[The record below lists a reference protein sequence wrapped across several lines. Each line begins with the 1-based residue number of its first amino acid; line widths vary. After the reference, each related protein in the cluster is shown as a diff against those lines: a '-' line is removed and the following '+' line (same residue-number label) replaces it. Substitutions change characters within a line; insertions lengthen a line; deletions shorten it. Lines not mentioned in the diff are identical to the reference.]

1 MQIRSPCS
9 ARPRG
14 AHHAQTFRLDRRRF
28 IGGTAAAAALTIAA
42 PRLSFAQAYPSRPV
56 RVIIPFTPGGAPD
69 VLLRLV
75 AQKLSE
81 KWGQGVVVENRAGG
95 NTLTGTVAVTKGAP
109 DGYTL
114 LMTGD
119 QTFIL
124 NPLLY
129 ATLPYSM
136 KELDPIILMASIPH
150 MLAVSHKVPASNVKE
165 LIALAKQ
172 KPDTMTYGTTG
183 PGTIQRIATEY
194 FAGIAGIKL
203 VHVPYR
209 GANETTIAILSGEID
224 ITINGMSNI
233 LPHIEGGKLKALAIS
248 TLTRHRLAPDIPTMQ
263 EAGVPATARR
273 ARSGCSRRS
282 ACPRHPR
289 EDPCR
294 YGGNP
299 QASRR
304 REGAGGSQ
312 LPGRQR
318 RTGRLCEDDRRRNRK
333 MGEGDPRRQYQG
345 RLSATLRAFVCC
357 AAWRVPC

>member
-1 MQIRSPCS
+1 MKHS
-9 ARPRG
+9 AHP
-14 AHHAQTFRLDRRRF
+14 DRRT
-28 IGGTAAAAALTIAA
+28 IIVSAAAAMLGMAL
-42 PRLSFAQAYPSRPV
+42 PHRSLAQAWPSRPV

-81 KWGQGVVVENRAGG
+81 TWGQGVVVENRAGG
-95 NTLTGTVAVTKGAP
+95 NTLTGTVAVTKSPP

-114 LMTGD
+114 LMTAD

-129 ATLPYSM
+129 ASLPYSM

-150 MLAVSHKVPASNVKE
+150 MLAVSHKVPVSNVRE

-172 KPDTMTYGTTG
+172 KPGTLTYGTTG

-209 GANETTIAILSGEID
+209 GANETTTAILSGEID
-224 ITINGMSNI
+224 MTINGMSNI

-248 TLTRHRLAPDIPTMQ
+248 TLARHRLAPNVPTMQ
-263 EAGVPATARR
+263 EAGVPGYSSQGAFGLFAPAGVPRPILTKIHADTAEILRR
-273 ARSGCSRRS
+273 PDVVKALEDRSFQVDNVGPDGFAAMIAAES
-282 ACPRHPR
+282 
-289 EDPCR
+289 
-294 YGGNP
+294 
-299 QASRR
+299 QKW
-304 REGAGGSQ
+304 AGVI
-312 LPGRQR
+312 RAA
-318 RTGRLCEDDRRRNRK
+318 NIK
-333 MGEGDPRRQYQG
+333 GD
-345 RLSATLRAFVCC
+345 
-357 AAWRVPC
+357 

>member
-1 MQIRSPCS
+1 MYPSP
-9 ARPRG
+9 
-14 AHHAQTFRLDRRRF
+14 RLDRRRF
-28 IGGTAAAAALTIAA
+28 IRLSAAAGLSLAA
-42 PRLSFAQAYPSRPV
+42 PRLAFAQAYPSRPV
-56 RVIIPFTPGGAPD
+56 RVVIPFTPGGAPD
-69 VLLRLV
+69 VLLRLI

-95 NTLTGTVAVTKGAP
+95 NTLTGTIAVTKAP
-109 DGYTL
+109 ADGYTL
-114 LMTGD
+114 LLTGD

-136 KELDPIILMASIPH
+136 KELEPIILTASIPH

-172 KPDTMTYGTTG
+172 KPDTLTYGTTG

-209 GANETTIAILSGEID
+209 GANETTTAILSGEVD
-224 ITINGMSNI
+224 MTINGMSNI

-263 EAGVPATARR
+263 EAGVPGYSSQGAFGLFAPVGVPAEIRAKIHADTAEILKRPDVVKALEDRSFQVDNLGPDGFAKMIASETAKWEKVIR
-273 ARSGCSRRS
+273 A
-282 ACPRHPR
+282 A
-289 EDPCR
+289 
-294 YGGNP
+294 NI
-299 QASRR
+299 
-304 REGAGGSQ
+304 
-312 LPGRQR
+312 
-318 RTGRLCEDDRRRNRK
+318 K
-333 MGEGDPRRQYQG
+333 GD
-345 RLSATLRAFVCC
+345 
-357 AAWRVPC
+357 

>member
-1 MQIRSPCS
+1 MHGHRINR
-9 ARPRG
+9 R
-14 AHHAQTFRLDRRRF
+14 TFM
-28 IGGTAAAAALTIAA
+28 GAAAGIAVAA

-95 NTLTGTVAVTKGAP
+95 NTLTGTVAATKSPP

-114 LMTGD
+114 LMTAD

-150 MLAVSHKVPASNVKE
+150 MLAVSHKVPAANVKE
-165 LIALAKQ
+165 LVALAKQ

-209 GANETTIAILSGEID
+209 GANETTTAILSGEVD
-224 ITINGMSNI
+224 MTINGMSNI

-248 TLTRHRLAPDIPTMQ
+248 TLTRHRLAPNIPTMQ
-263 EAGVPATARR
+263 EAGVTGYTSQGAFGLFAPAGVPADIRAKIHADTAEILKRPDVVKALEDRSFQVDNVGPDGFAKMIASETEKWAKVIR
-273 ARSGCSRRS
+273 A
-282 ACPRHPR
+282 A
-289 EDPCR
+289 
-294 YGGNP
+294 NI
-299 QASRR
+299 
-304 REGAGGSQ
+304 
-312 LPGRQR
+312 
-318 RTGRLCEDDRRRNRK
+318 K
-333 MGEGDPRRQYQG
+333 GD
-345 RLSATLRAFVCC
+345 
-357 AAWRVPC
+357 

>member
-1 MQIRSPCS
+1 MHTP
-9 ARPRG
+9 PG
-14 AHHAQTFRLDRRRF
+14 LDRRRLLK
-28 IGGTAAAAALTIAA
+28 GATAGALSLAA
-42 PRLSFAQAYPSRPV
+42 PRLAFAQAYPSRPV

-95 NTLTGTVAVTKGAP
+95 NTLTGTVAATKSAP

-114 LMTGD
+114 LMTAD

-150 MLAVSHKVPASNVKE
+150 MLAVSHKVPVSNVKE

-172 KPDTMTYGTTG
+172 KPDTLTYGTTG

-209 GANETTIAILSGEID
+209 GANETTTAILSGEID
-224 ITINGMSNI
+224 MTINGMSNI

-248 TLTRHRLAPDIPTMQ
+248 TLARHRLAPDIPTMQ
-263 EAGVPATARR
+263 EAGVPGYSSQGAFGMFAPVGVPAEIR
-273 ARSGCSRRS
+273 AKIHADIEEILKRPDVVKALEDRSFQVDNVGPEGF
-282 ACPRHPR
+282 AKMI
-289 EDPCR
+289 
-294 YGGNP
+294 
-299 QASRR
+299 ASETDKWGQVIR
-304 REGAGGSQ
+304 AA
-312 LPGRQR
+312 
-318 RTGRLCEDDRRRNRK
+318 NIK
-333 MGEGDPRRQYQG
+333 GD
-345 RLSATLRAFVCC
+345 
-357 AAWRVPC
+357 

>member
-1 MQIRSPCS
+1 MHASP
-9 ARPRG
+9 
-14 AHHAQTFRLDRRRF
+14 RLDRRRLLK
-28 IGGTAAAAALTIAA
+28 GSTAAALSLAA
-42 PRLSFAQAYPSRPV
+42 PGLAFAQAYPSRPV

-95 NTLTGTVAVTKGAP
+95 NTLTGTVTATKSAP

-114 LMTGD
+114 LMTAD

-150 MLAVSHKVPASNVKE
+150 MLAVSHKVPVSNVKE

-172 KPDTMTYGTTG
+172 KPDTLTYGTTG

-209 GANETTIAILSGEID
+209 GANETTTAILSGEID
-224 ITINGMSNI
+224 MTINGMSNI

-248 TLTRHRLAPDIPTMQ
+248 TLARHRLAPDIPTMQ
-263 EAGVPATARR
+263 EAGVPGYSSQGAFGMFAPVGVPAEIR
-273 ARSGCSRRS
+273 AKIHADIEEILKRPDVVKALEDRSFQVDNVGPEGF
-282 ACPRHPR
+282 AKMI
-289 EDPCR
+289 
-294 YGGNP
+294 
-299 QASRR
+299 ASETDKWGQVIR
-304 REGAGGSQ
+304 AA
-312 LPGRQR
+312 
-318 RTGRLCEDDRRRNRK
+318 NIK
-333 MGEGDPRRQYQG
+333 GD
-345 RLSATLRAFVCC
+345 
-357 AAWRVPC
+357 

>member
-1 MQIRSPCS
+1 MSKTL
-9 ARPRG
+9 RPG
-14 AHHAQTFRLDRRRF
+14 LDRRRF
-28 IGGTAAAAALTIAA
+28 LGGATAAALTIAA

-95 NTLTGTVAVTKGAP
+95 NTLTGTVAVTKGAA

-114 LMTGD
+114 LLTGD

-129 ATLPYSM
+129 PTLPYSM
-136 KELDPIILMASIPH
+136 KELDPVILMASIPH

-194 FAGIAGIKL
+194 FAGIAGIRL

-209 GANETTIAILSGEID
+209 GANETTTAILSGEID

-263 EAGVPATARR
+263 EAGVAGYSSQGAFGFFAPVGVPAEIRAKIHADTAEILTRPDVVKALEDRSFQVDNVGPDGFAKMIAAETEKWAKVIR
-273 ARSGCSRRS
+273 A
-282 ACPRHPR
+282 A
-289 EDPCR
+289 
-294 YGGNP
+294 NI
-299 QASRR
+299 
-304 REGAGGSQ
+304 
-312 LPGRQR
+312 
-318 RTGRLCEDDRRRNRK
+318 K
-333 MGEGDPRRQYQG
+333 GD
-345 RLSATLRAFVCC
+345 
-357 AAWRVPC
+357 

>member
-1 MQIRSPCS
+1 MLRCS
-9 ARPRG
+9 
-14 AHHAQTFRLDRRRF
+14 RLDRRRF
-28 IGGTAAAAALTIAA
+28 IGGTVATAALTIAA

-95 NTLTGTVAVTKGAP
+95 NTLTGTVAATKSTP

-114 LMTGD
+114 LMTAD

-209 GANETTIAILSGEID
+209 GANETTTAILSGEID

-248 TLTRHRLAPDIPTMQ
+248 TLTRHRLAPNIPTMQ
-263 EAGVPATARR
+263 EAGVTGYSSQGAFGLFAPAGVPADIRAKIHADTAEILKRPDVVKALEDRSFQVDNVGPDGFTKMIASETEKWAKVIR
-273 ARSGCSRRS
+273 A
-282 ACPRHPR
+282 A
-289 EDPCR
+289 
-294 YGGNP
+294 NI
-299 QASRR
+299 
-304 REGAGGSQ
+304 
-312 LPGRQR
+312 
-318 RTGRLCEDDRRRNRK
+318 K
-333 MGEGDPRRQYQG
+333 GD
-345 RLSATLRAFVCC
+345 
-357 AAWRVPC
+357 